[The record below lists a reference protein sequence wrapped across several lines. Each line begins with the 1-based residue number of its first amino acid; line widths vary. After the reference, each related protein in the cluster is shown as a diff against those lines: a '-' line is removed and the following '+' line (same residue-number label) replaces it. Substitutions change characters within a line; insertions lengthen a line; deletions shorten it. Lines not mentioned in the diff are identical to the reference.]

1 MTSKGWRAMWTTDPE
16 RESIEFMTW
25 GAHYDRADA
34 ERQAIDLKKDHPN
47 EDWYVC
53 EVRPVGEVVEPR
65 PAYEVREVYILPSVR
80 PGSEAAESLMSDE
93 EVASRTMTEN
103 LEDSRP

>member
-1 MTSKGWRAMWTTDPE
+1 MTSKGWRAMWTTVSAS
-16 RESIEFMTW
+16 RRTTW